1 MQTVTTKATAKVA
14 AVVTGLAMAMSMLS
28 LAPIAHAATLT
39 DAQVQSILSLLSS
52 FGATSDTIAS
62 VNAALTGTAA
72 PASSGTTGGTVSSA
86 CSFSADLTIGS
97 KGTAVTCLQNALIA
111 GGYSIPAG
119 ATGYFGSQTRSAVSA
134 WQTAAGVTPTAGY
147 FGAKS
152 RAAFNLGGTAST
164 GGTTTGGTTGGTTG
178 ETTPA
183 PVTAG
188 TGNGLKVMLAAD
200 SPSGVALVQG
210 QAIAE
215 LVKFTFANP
224 TGADI
229 KVTNLG
235 LKRTG
240 ASSDSILTNIYL
252 FSGAVRLTDAA
263 SVSSGAFNF
272 NDSTGLFTVPA
283 GQTYTVS
290 VRSNILSTANGQQV
304 GTQLVS
310 VTSNG
315 TLDSSVAFPITGGTQ
330 TISAASIGTVAVTY
344 NGPTGATENP
354 GNDVRVFEGSTV
366 VSTHAVDLQSIT
378 FENRGTSSDGD
389 LKNFR
394 LYVDGTLIGS
404 AVTQAVKDKITF
416 DLTATPLRLA
426 TGTRIIKVLADIIG
440 GSSYT
445 YDIQIRRDID
455 ARFIDAEL
463 GQPIDVSGTLAAA
476 AANTIASGTLSITKA
491 TNSPTENVALSS
503 TNVKWSTFEVRAACE
518 DVKITS
524 LWLWLDS
531 TGADGMDNAKIF
543 LNGVQIG
550 STKDLATTVATDATG
565 TEFTLGSSFV
575 ARHGQTE
582 ILEVYG
588 DAKDDDATDFV
599 NTSTADIGVSVL
611 SADTEGMS
619 SGNTVTA
626 VTEVE
631 GNSRTVSSSTLTVSK
646 YSGYGNQ
653 TMIAGSNNAKLGS
666 FTLSAG
672 STEGVNVNT
681 IAINLLAAEAASI
694 TDLMLKDNA
703 TGAQIG
709 STKVT
714 PAGSGNTAG
723 DNSFSVNIA
732 IPVNGTKTIDIVGN
746 IKSSAGIGAWQA
758 SIDATTGGTGAV
770 TAQTVVV
777 SEVDLQTITIG
788 SADLATAVGTSPD
801 NANVIAGSSLV
812 KVGSFDF
819 TSKYSAYTVDKI
831 AVKIPANAATSVASV
846 TLRYPN
852 ASGVSTDSTAVLS
865 LSSGA
870 QPYSTA
876 TFTGLSFY
884 IPQNAAKK
892 LDVYVSLS
900 TIASGATSGAAVS
913 AVLDFGEGYRET
925 DSSGTVGTTLS
936 SADLASD
943 ATGGKGTMY
952 VRKSLPTLAAVAL
965 DSTSLDNGTDKA
977 LGRVKITADAAGDIS
992 WYKLVFTVNLT
1003 SPSSVLTTGA
1013 TSTMKL
1019 WQGSNIVAGNFATTT
1034 GDLGTGGLNAWGAGS
1049 SGGTLAFLPTS
1060 EQSITAGESATYEL
1074 RGTVGSVSDAG
1085 GYTVN
1090 VSIANAQTSASTT
1103 ATAAQVGAGANIGG
1117 QSGTPSLTWSDKSS
1131 IATVHSVTT
1140 SDWTDD
1146 YLVKNLPLTIGT
1158 LSKSI

>member
-1 MQTVTTKATAKVA
+1 MQTVTTKAIAKVA
-14 AVVTGLAMAMSMLS
+14 AVATGLAMATSMLS
-28 LAPIAHAATLT
+28 LAPIAHAASLS
-39 DAQVQSILSLLSS
+39 ASQVSSILSLLSS
-52 FGATSDTIAS
+52 FGANADTIAN
-62 VNAALTGTAA
+62 VNAALTGT
-72 PASSGTTGGTVSSA
+72 PSTSTTSGSNTTTTSA
-86 CSFSADLTIGS
+86 CSFSRSLTIGS
-97 KGTAVTCLQNALIA
+97 TGTDVTCLQQALI
-111 GGYSIPAG
+111 GGGFSIAAG
-119 ATGYFGSQTRSAVSA
+119 ATGYFGTQTRTAVAA
-134 WQTAAGVTPTAGY
+134 WQSSKNIAPAVGY
-147 FGAKS
+147 FGTIS
-152 RAAFNLGGTAST
+152 RAAFNLGGSSSGST
-164 GGTTTGGTTGGTTG
+164 TTTTTTTTTGTTG
-178 ETTPA
+178 TPA
-183 PVTAG
+183 PATAG
-188 TGNGLKVMLAAD
+188 TGNGLKVMLATD

-215 LVKFTFANP
+215 LAKFTFANP

-252 FSGAVRLTDAA
+252 FSGATRLTDAA

-304 GTQLVS
+304 GAQLVS
-310 VTSNG
+310 VTSTG

-330 TISAASIGTVAVTY
+330 TISAASIGTVAITY

-366 VSTHAVDLQSIT
+366 ISTHAVDLQSIT
-378 FENRGTSSDGD
+378 FENRGTSKDGD

-394 LYVDGTLIGS
+394 LYVDGVLIGS
-404 AVTQAVKDKITF
+404 AVTQAVKDKVTF

-426 TGTRIIKVLADIIG
+426 TGTRVIKVLADIIG

-476 AANTIASGTLSITKA
+476 AANTIASGTLSVTKA
-491 TNSPTENVALSS
+491 NSSPTENVALSS
-503 TNVKWSTFEVRAACE
+503 TNVKWATFEVRAAGE
-518 DVKITS
+518 DVKVTA
-524 LWLWLDS
+524 LKLWLDS

-582 ILEVYG
+582 ILEIYG

-599 NTSTADIGVSVL
+599 DASTADIGISVAA
-611 SADTEGMS
+611 ADTEGMS

-626 VTEVE
+626 VSEVE
-631 GNSRTVSSSTLTVSK
+631 GNSRTISSSTLTVSK
-646 YSGYGNQ
+646 NTAYVSQ

-666 FTLSAG
+666 FTLSSG

-681 IAINLLAAEAASI
+681 IAINLTAIEAASI

-709 STKVT
+709 STKVS
-714 PAGSGNTAG
+714 PAGSANTAG

-732 IPVNGTKTIDIVGN
+732 IPANGTKTIDIIGN
-746 IKSSAGIGAWQA
+746 IKSSAGIGDWQA

-777 SEVDLQTITIG
+777 SEVNLQTITIG
-788 SADLATAVGTSPD
+788 AATLTAAVGVSPN
-801 NANVIAGSSLV
+801 NANVIAGTSLV

-819 TSKYSAYTVDKI
+819 TARYSSFTVDKI
-831 AVKIPANAATSVASV
+831 AVKIPNGAATSVASV
-846 TLRYPN
+846 TLKYPN
-852 ASGVSTDSTAVLS
+852 ASGTTVSSEAVLAS
-865 LSSGA
+865 PSTIE
-870 QPYSTA
+870 PYATA
-876 TFTGLSFY
+876 TFTGLTFY
-884 IPQNAAKK
+884 VPSNTTKK
-892 LDVYVSLS
+892 LDVYANLS
-900 TIASGATSGAAVS
+900 SIQADGDSGKSITVTLG
-913 AVLDFGEGYRET
+913 DDGGYRNT
-925 DSSGTVGTTLS
+925 DSSGTVNTNLATG
-936 SADLASD
+936 DLASS
-943 ATGGKGTMY
+943 ATSGKGTMI
-952 VRKSLPTLAAVAL
+952 VRKSVPTLSAVAL
-965 DSTSLDNGTDKA
+965 DTSVLTEGSSKVIA
-977 LGRVKITADAAGDIS
+977 RFKVSADAAGDVS
-992 WYKLVFTVNLT
+992 WAKLGFVVNKTFGITL
-1003 SPSSVLTTGA
+1003 GA
-1013 TSTMKL
+1013 TSTMKM
-1019 WQGSNIVAGNFATTT
+1019 WQGSNQVAGNFATTT
-1034 GDLGTGGLNAWGAGS
+1034 GNLVAQTQAYPATNETAAKSNLN
-1049 SGGTLAFLPTS
+1049 LAFIPTS
-1060 EQSITAGESATYEL
+1060 EQTISLGSSLTYEI
-1074 RGTVGSVSDAG
+1074 RTTIGGTATGANSID
-1085 GYTVN
+1085 

-1103 ATAAQVGAGANIGG
+1103 ATAAQVSTD
-1117 QSGTPSLTWSDKSS
+1117 SGTTNSLTWSDRSRVS
-1131 IATVHSVTT
+1131 ETHALTT
-1140 SDWTDD
+1140 ADWTDD
-1146 YLVKNLPLTIGT
+1146 YLVNTLPVTVGNL
-1158 LSKSI
+1158 SISING